1 MKLQGVGG
9 WAKVRVG
16 KGRNKEREGTL
27 KEGFA
32 VGKEMKRGGMEE
44 NKKGMEGNH
53 SIMEVMIIIGGGCR
67 RMEEQGGVGQGRWR
81 GCCGGEVGGKG
92 CRGMKRDGKG

>member
-16 KGRNKEREGTL
+16 KRRNKEREGTM
-27 KEGFA
+27 KEGIA
-32 VGKEMKRGGMEE
+32 VGKEMKGGGMEE

-53 SIMEVMIIIGGGCR
+53 SIMEMMIVIGGDAG
-67 RMEEQGGVGQGRWR
+67 EWKSKGDWVTEDGGDVA
-81 GCCGGEVGGKG
+81 EVKWVEKDANG
-92 CRGMKRDGKG
+92 

>member
-1 MKLQGVGG
+1 M
-9 WAKVRVG
+9 
-16 KGRNKEREGTL
+16 

-53 SIMEVMIIIGGGCR
+53 SIMEMMIIIGGMQENGRARGSGSGKMEGMLR
-67 RMEEQGGVGQGRWR
+67 R
-81 GCCGGEVGGKG
+81 
-92 CRGMKRDGKG
+92 

>member
-16 KGRNKEREGTL
+16 KGRNKGREGTM

-32 VGKEMKRGGMEE
+32 VGKEMKKGGMEE

-53 SIMEVMIIIGGGCR
+53 SIMEVMIIIGRDAGEWKSKGESVKEDGGDVAVVKWVER
-67 RMEEQGGVGQGRWR
+67 DAGG
-81 GCCGGEVGGKG
+81 
-92 CRGMKRDGKG
+92 